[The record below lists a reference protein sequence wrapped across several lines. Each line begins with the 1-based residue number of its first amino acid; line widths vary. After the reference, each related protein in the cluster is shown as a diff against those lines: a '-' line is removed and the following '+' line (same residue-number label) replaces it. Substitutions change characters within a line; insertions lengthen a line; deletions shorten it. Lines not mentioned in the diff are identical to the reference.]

1 MSEYPPSAPVEKKF
15 FTSGVTVLLFFVAMG
30 LIAIAL
36 RLFQG
41 LGAVT
46 NLNNQSPWG
55 IWIAID
61 VVSGVAL
68 AAGGFT
74 TCALVYV
81 LQRKHFAAVLR
92 PALLTAV
99 LGYTFV
105 VLALIVDIGRWW
117 NIWRPMISWNGNS
130 VLFEVAMCVMFYL
143 TVLYVEFIPLVAE
156 RFMGKVNLPGSLARF
171 NKAAEK
177 ALDLAD
183 RVLGRVMWFLIIS
196 GIVLSCLHQSS
207 LGALMLIAPSKM
219 HPLWYTPLL
228 PLLFLLSAIAVGL
241 PMVIFESV
249 ASAKALGREVE
260 SDVLSGLARLLPFL
274 IGLYLAVKIG
284 DLLVRGAWVHLFAN
298 TPQALS
304 FWIEL
309 VFGLV
314 IPFVMLL
321 LQSVRRSPGW
331 LFWASTFFILGVLLN
346 RINVFWVSY
355 RSPYQEV
362 AYSPAVGEW
371 AVTIGFGAAL
381 ILGYKIG
388 VRIFPVLKAE
398 SSTRKSLVCGLFL
411 LLPFL
416 WSGQCV
422 AAEKPDANQ
431 TSVGLPVTSIENA
444 KPLLILESTLI
455 KESGDL
461 YGPVRFMH
469 RRHAQLVQDC
479 TVCHHRMPR
488 EEGDDYGVVSDRAAM
503 AKGNILPVAC
513 NKCHSQP
520 WPAKQIHKPVLKG
533 AYHQMCLGCH
543 RESAQKA
550 GYPSPDKI
558 RQMFSGRVIQQ
569 VGRAPTDCRSCHAPS
584 VPPHRDLVKL
594 NANVEPEQVTA
605 SCLSCH
611 MRQGQEIL
619 KSSHWLWQ
627 GPSPYALDHEKRND
641 LGKRRLGLDNS
652 LVSAGP
658 NLPTCTRC
666 HIGYGWRDEKFDFKD
681 PKRVDCLV
689 CHDTTGK
696 YRKADFSAGLSAK
709 GLDLAEIA
717 KQVGRSS
724 RSACGSACHFSGG
737 KADFLAHGG
746 LSSGLKAP
754 ERKVDVHMAVDGA
767 NMVCQDC
774 HHTRAHQVSGGG
786 IAAAPSEGD
795 MACSSC
801 HSQNPHP
808 KQRQLASHLNRH
820 TDHLACQTCHIPVY
834 AKGQPMS
841 VRWDWSATGASRA
854 VHQPATSESGPWG
867 SKVWMASDITPV
879 YRWFNG
885 KVLRYLP
892 GDPVKTQERVDL
904 NLPQGDLVDPGAK
917 ISPFLVRS
925 GRQPVDAQSHVLLV
939 PRWPVNGKE
948 LDWNSAL
955 AEGMQQSNLPYSGQY
970 DFVETAFYQ
979 SVAHEVPPKD
989 QALSCRGCHS
999 ALAEAPACGRCHQ
1012 AKEGWDFE
1020 TLAAKGSAASLQAQ
1034 TVQPRLNFRALGYAD
1049 DPLRSGGRFTKLP
1062 LAVLEPQQA
1071 GAPEKQSSQKKGAK

>member
-1 MSEYPPSAPVEKKF
+1 MSDHPASAPVAKRF
-15 FTSGVTVLLFFVAMG
+15 LTPGVTVLLFFVAMG
-30 LIAIAL
+30 LIAIIL

-46 NLNNQSPWG
+46 NLNNQNPWG

-74 TCALVYV
+74 TCALVYA
-81 LQRKHFAAVLR
+81 LQRKHFAVVLR
-92 PALLTAV
+92 PALLTAL

-117 NIWRPMISWNGNS
+117 NIWRPMINWNGNS

-143 TVLYVEFIPLVAE
+143 TVLYIEFIPLVAE

-171 NKAAEK
+171 NKTGER
-177 ALDLAD
+177 ALAIAD
-183 RVLGRVMWFLIIS
+183 GILGRVMWFLIIS

-249 ASAKALGREVE
+249 ASAKALGREME
-260 SDVLSGLARLLPFL
+260 SDVLAGLARLVPFL
-274 IGLYLAVKIG
+274 IGLYLTVKIG
-284 DLLVRGAWVHLFAN
+284 DLLVRGAWVHLFAC
-298 TPQALS
+298 TPQAMS
-304 FWIEL
+304 FWVEL

-314 IPFVMLL
+314 VPFVMLS

-355 RSPYQEV
+355 RSAYQEV
-362 AYSPAVGEW
+362 AYFPAVGEW

-381 ILGYKIG
+381 ILAYKIG
-388 VRIFPVLKAE
+388 ASIFPVLKAE
-398 SSTRKSLVCGLFL
+398 GSAKNSLACVLFL
-411 LLPFL
+411 LVPLA
-416 WSGQCV
+416 WSTQCL
-422 AAEKPDANQ
+422 AAERPAASE
-431 TSVGLPVTSIENA
+431 TPVVLPVTSIENA
-444 KPLLILESTLI
+444 KPLLILDSPVI
-455 KESGDL
+455 RESGDL
-461 YGPVRFMH
+461 YGAVRFMH

-488 EEGDDYGVVSDRAAM
+488 EEGDDYGVLSDPATIG
-503 AKGNILPVAC
+503 KGNILPVAC

-520 WPAKQIHKPVLKG
+520 WPAKQIHKPGLKG

-550 GYPSPDKI
+550 GDPSPEQI
-558 RQMFSGRVIQQ
+558 RQMLSGRVTQQ
-569 VGRAPTDCRSCHAPS
+569 VGRAPTDCRSCHAPY

-594 NANVEPEQVTA
+594 SANAEPEQITA

-611 MRQGQEIL
+611 ARQGQEIL

-627 GPSPYALDHEKRND
+627 GPSPHAGGQERRND
-641 LGKRRLGLDNS
+641 LGKRRLGVDNS
-652 LVSAGP
+652 LISAGP
-658 NLPTCTRC
+658 NLPVCTRC

-696 YRKADFSAGLSAK
+696 YHKADFSAGLPVK
-709 GLDLAEIA
+709 GLDLTEIA

-737 KADFLAHGG
+737 KADFIAHGG
-746 LSSGLKAP
+746 LS
-754 ERKVDVHMAVDGA
+754 ERLRVPDRKLDVHMAADGA
-767 NMVCQDC
+767 NMVCQEC
-774 HHTRAHQVSGGG
+774 HHTRAHEVSGGG
-786 IAAAPSEGD
+786 MAAAPSEGD
-795 MACSSC
+795 MGCSSC
-801 HSQNPHP
+801 HSQKPHP

-820 TDHLACQTCHIPVY
+820 TGHLACQTCHIPVY
-834 AKGQPMS
+834 AKGHPMP
-841 VRWDWSATGASRA
+841 VRWDWSATGDSNAA
-854 VHQPATSESGPWG
+854 HQPAALESGPWG
-867 SKVWMASDITPV
+867 SKVWMASDITPA

-892 GDPVKTQERVDL
+892 GDPLKAQERADL
-904 NLPQGDLVDPGAK
+904 NLPQGDLADPSAK
-917 ISPFLVRS
+917 ISPFLVRT
-925 GRQPVDAQSHVLLV
+925 GRQPMDAVSHYLLL
-939 PRWPVNGKE
+939 PKWPLNGKA

-955 AEGMQQSNLPYSGQY
+955 AEGTRQANLPYSGQY

-989 QALSCRGCHS
+989 QALSCRDCHS
-999 ALAEAPACGRCHQ
+999 ALAEAPSCGRCHQ

-1020 TLAAKGSAASLQAQ
+1020 ALAAKGRAVFQ
-1034 TVQPRLNFRALGYAD
+1034 TAGVVQPRMDFRALGYAD

-1062 LAVLEPQQA
+1062 LAMPALQQT
-1071 GAPEKQSSQKKGAK
+1071 GAPEKRPALAKGVK